1 VSTLAGHTTDV
12 PSMGTLTTAV
22 SPTDGS
28 LVFDF
33 GQNPGAARPN
43 GLVEIDRELIAVN
56 QYDPTTGKATVP
68 PWGRGQR
75 GTVAAAHPAGS
86 QVTVRPRYPRAI
98 VARALN
104 EVIQGTAP
112 DLYGVTDLDPIVISG
127 MPAIAYPLPANCLR
141 VLRIES
147 QITAA
152 YPYRRIIRDF
162 TVNTKASGQEIELHH
177 RVFQSYLNQTLT
189 VTVATAPGLL
199 VNDTDDYST
208 VTTLPASTADVMVL
222 GTLARLVL
230 SAESAR
236 TQVATV
242 EANARD
248 DKIQPGSATSLAKTW
263 LALYQQR
270 LQSEIKALQQRFP
283 IQLLRRG

>member
-1 VSTLAGHTTDV
+1 V
-12 PSMGTLTTAV
+12 
-22 SPTDGS
+22 
-28 LVFDF
+28 
-33 GQNPGAARPN
+33 NPKAA
-43 GLVEIDRELIAVN
+43 
-56 QYDPTTGKATVP
+56 
-68 PWGRGQR
+68 
-75 GTVAAAHPAGS
+75 
-86 QVTVRPRYPRAI
+86 
-98 VARALN
+98 
-104 EVIQGTAP
+104 
-112 DLYGVTDLDPIVISG
+112 
-127 MPAIAYPLPANCLR
+127 
-141 VLRIES
+141 
-147 QITAA
+147 
-152 YPYRRIIRDF
+152 
-162 TVNTKASGQEIELHH
+162 GQEIELHH

-222 GTLARLVL
+222 GALARLVL

-270 LQSEIKALQQRFP
+270 LQSEVKALQQRFP